1 MTETELWKI
10 KHSEV
15 SYQVRMSSL
24 TNRTIHKDLFLI
36 LSTVVVQAFS
46 TLTRFNIGFIL
57 DFK

>member
-10 KHSEV
+10 KHCEV
-15 SYQVRMSSL
+15 SYQSRMMSL
-24 TNRTIHKDLFLI
+24 TNRTIHKDLFLV